1 VLVVAALVAGCGDQA
16 EQTAPPAGGAPA
28 ASASPSATPYSITHV
43 PKLPG
48 QPAVKMASSVRRRL
62 DAGGVGIVD
71 FLARTGI
78 EPSTLQVNREMKLQ
92 GIRWSGWGAERATGQ
107 ARVRT
112 LVCDPNCGRGRIAVV
127 PGTIEL
133 SDVRVCDS
141 RRYYAKAV
149 LQTTDPATGR
159 PSTPATYL
167 RTPC

>member
-1 VLVVAALVAGCGDQA
+1 VAALVAGCGDHA
-16 EQTAPPAGGAPA
+16 EQAAPPAGAPA
-28 ASASPSATPYSITHV
+28 ASATPSATPYSLTNV

-48 QPAVKMASSVRRRL
+48 QPPVKISSSVRKRL

-78 EPSTLQVNREMKLQ
+78 EPSTLRVNKEMKLQ
-92 GIRWSGWGAERATGQ
+92 EIRWSGWGAERATGQ
-107 ARVRT
+107 ARVRS
-112 LVCDPNCGRGRIAVV
+112 LVCDPNCGRGRIVIV

-133 SDVRVCDS
+133 SDVKVCDS

-149 LQTTDPATGR
+149 LQTTDPDTGK